1 MLTQRLQL
9 KLLEPLRNIKG
20 TLSGAYVTVS
30 CCYLLVMT
38 CYWHV
43 LARMLTFELVV
54 QSYIPLRQTDSR
66 TCSDAYVEG
75 DIGGKKKEEVMM
87 VELATCKAHGF
98 NERTWLKD
106 VLCRLPEYEQGRKDY
121 DDLLPELS
129 LV

>member
-1 MLTQRLQL
+1 MENPLETDPGQHGGSLSKENDRVTLRRNFQL
-9 KLLEPLRNIKG
+9 FPSTPTSE
-20 TLSGAYVTVS
+20 YMV
-30 CCYLLVMT
+30 
-38 CYWHV
+38 
-43 LARMLTFELVV
+43 FEALDDGDV
-54 QSYIPLRQTDSR
+54 
-66 TCSDAYVEG
+66 VEG